1 LLGARIQ
8 FLIDADGR
16 VQKVE
21 GVDELLGQIGTIGK
35 PQDQALFKQLFS
47 GDILKAYVSFADM
60 MPDRPVAIGDNWS
73 NKIGFVS
80 PVGTTLVEDM
90 NYTFKNRETHRG
102 YQCMHIGIAGSISS
116 KTSATASNSPNETIK
131 GDIVGDAWFDPEL
144 GMVVDAS
151 YDQKMTL
158 EIANRGQA
166 MTLQVEQKIHHFLI
180 SVE

>member
-1 LLGARIQ
+1 
-8 FLIDADGR
+8 
-16 VQKVE
+16 
-21 GVDELLGQIGTIGK
+21 
-35 PQDQALFKQLFS
+35 
-47 GDILKAYVSFADM
+47 
-60 MPDRPVAIGDNWS
+60 
-73 NKIGFVS
+73 
-80 PVGTTLVEDM
+80 
-90 NYTFKNRETHRG
+90 
-102 YQCMHIGIAGSISS
+102 MHIGIAGSISS